1 MGAQTRQFRLSRES
15 LLSLSSHLQS
25 AAAPSLERARDAADG
40 TGRALPELPGRSR
53 GGRIDLKAWLPAAL
67 AMVLAA
73 AVGVSVWQSRQ
84 ARQVHDLAADFSVE
98 SRELA
103 MRLQERM
110 TAYRQILRGTR
121 SLWTVQGALT
131 REEWWRHVAHLSLQ
145 NDFPG
150 VRGLG
155 YLPAVAPDLLE
166 RHVERMRRNGYPDY
180 RLTGSAGRDSLA
192 PVARLA
198 PEGPA
203 NLALIG
209 TDLAALPGVRE
220 ALRVSA
226 ERGLTRLSPPV
237 TLPNA
242 GTDRLHVLML
252 QAVFEPGNSPEKGTP
267 SGWVFALFDTADL
280 ISATLGSLPPNMRLR
295 VEVGKPDAGG
305 TLIFDSHPAGLP
317 LRGDRDPLRTVAP
330 LPIDGQDWRLVF
342 EGFPRSFTHL
352 STLSGELVAIL
363 FICGLFGLSVVLG
376 THSRLGTL
384 RLRRL
389 SAELAASNQRYQ
401 FLATHDPL
409 TRVAN
414 RALFH
419 ERLSVSLNRHARHG
433 RPFGL
438 IYIDLDYFKQAN
450 DRFGHEVGDLL
461 LVEATERM
469 TSLLRDSDL
478 LARRGGDEFVVLL
491 DELSAPADSGFV
503 AARICAELSRPFQLQ
518 GHDVRVSGSLGVA
531 VCPDDGREAEAL
543 LAVADRRMYAVKK
556 GGRNA
561 WLATG

>member
-1 MGAQTRQFRLSRES
+1 
-15 LLSLSSHLQS
+15 
-25 AAAPSLERARDAADG
+25 
-40 TGRALPELPGRSR
+40 
-53 GGRIDLKAWLPAAL
+53 
-67 AMVLAA
+67 
-73 AVGVSVWQSRQ
+73 
-84 ARQVHDLAADFSVE
+84 
-98 SRELA
+98 
-103 MRLQERM
+103 
-110 TAYRQILRGTR
+110 
-121 SLWTVQGALT
+121 
-131 REEWWRHVAHLSLQ
+131 
-145 NDFPG
+145 
-150 VRGLG
+150 
-155 YLPAVAPDLLE
+155 
-166 RHVERMRRNGYPDY
+166 
-180 RLTGSAGRDSLA
+180 
-192 PVARLA
+192 
-198 PEGPA
+198 
-203 NLALIG
+203 
-209 TDLAALPGVRE
+209 
-220 ALRVSA
+220 
-226 ERGLTRLSPPV
+226 
-237 TLPNA
+237 
-242 GTDRLHVLML
+242 
-252 QAVFEPGNSPEKGTP
+252 
-267 SGWVFALFDTADL
+267 
-280 ISATLGSLPPNMRLR
+280 
-295 VEVGKPDAGG
+295 
-305 TLIFDSHPAGLP
+305 
-317 LRGDRDPLRTVAP
+317 
-330 LPIDGQDWRLVF
+330 
-342 EGFPRSFTHL
+342 
-352 STLSGELVAIL
+352 
-363 FICGLFGLSVVLG
+363 VVLG